1 MTDGNQTE
9 GTEPKRSRRGGPR
22 KKIRDPECK
31 TMSVPEA
38 GRRYLGIGDSASWE
52 AARRGELPVIRIG
65 RFVRVPIVAMERMM
79 EEARPVARAEVDKVF
94 ASELVDER

>member
-1 MTDGNQTE
+1 MNDGNQTE
-9 GTEPKRSRRGGPR
+9 ATEPERSRRGGPR
-22 KKIRDPECK
+22 KKFRDPECK

-38 GRRYLGIGDSASWE
+38 GRRYLGLGHSAAFE

-79 EEARPVARAEVDKVF
+79 EEAKPSKV
-94 ASELVDER
+94 EE